1 MLPIFE
7 RLFRKPSGP
16 KSLREG
22 YHVFTTKYDLE
33 VDANKLGLHSGTGGM
48 LGNVALR
55 NAANDFDSQLPA
67 WRIKADI
74 AAIEAV
80 DRIHSVLGSAQLKDT
95 VICLLIDHSGSMRG
109 QRALLALTLTTVV
122 SDLWSRLGVA
132 YEILGFTTRSWR
144 GGNSRRAWKWAGR
157 PRNPGRLCDLL
168 HIVYRSA
175 HDTVPGVPWSIR
187 NLLRD
192 DLLKENVDGEAV
204 EWASKRLRA
213 RPEGRKIL
221 IVVSDGAPVDDSTL
235 TENSSDFLDR
245 HIREVISTLK
255 EAGDIQTAAIGIDHN
270 VQRYYPLCIVVAGPD
285 GLAKAVV
292 PFIER
297 IILPSTLG
305 VPADGQV

>member
-1 MLPIFE
+1 
-7 RLFRKPSGP
+7 
-16 KSLREG
+16 
-22 YHVFTTKYDLE
+22 
-33 VDANKLGLHSGTGGM
+33 
-48 LGNVALR
+48 
-55 NAANDFDSQLPA
+55 
-67 WRIKADI
+67 
-74 AAIEAV
+74 
-80 DRIHSVLGSAQLKDT
+80 
-95 VICLLIDHSGSMRG
+95 
-109 QRALLALTLTTVV
+109 
-122 SDLWSRLGVA
+122 
-132 YEILGFTTRSWR
+132 
-144 GGNSRRAWKWAGR
+144 
-157 PRNPGRLCDLL
+157 
-168 HIVYRSA
+168 
-175 HDTVPGVPWSIR
+175 
-187 NLLRD
+187 LLRD